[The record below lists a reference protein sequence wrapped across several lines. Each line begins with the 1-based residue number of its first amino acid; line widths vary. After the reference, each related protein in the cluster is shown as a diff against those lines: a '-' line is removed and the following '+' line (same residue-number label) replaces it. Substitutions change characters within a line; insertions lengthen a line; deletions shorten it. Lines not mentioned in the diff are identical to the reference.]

1 MQTFESVSSFREK
14 KGRPLVIADPYA
26 GVGPSMALLYT
37 EADIVSKAYVN
48 DMNPEATPLL
58 KANMEQFHAKRKSNG
73 MYIIDCKDARKLVEE
88 NPEIIG
94 CADVLLVNLPHDGI
108 SHLPNLVA
116 ILSDGLD
123 FDALDNNPVDIIV
136 FLILPEV
143 SKPENL
149 LILAQVSRLLRDPE
163 ITDKLRGCKSEES
176 AFAIISQH
184 LKNKAA

>member
-1 MQTFESVSSFREK
+1 MLNLKELLNPDSFLFIQDPTSKKMVFDKLCSEAFKKYNIDKNLLLNNLIKREK
-14 KGRPLVIADPYA
+14 IGTTTIGNGIAIPH
-26 GVGPSMALLYT
+26 VQ
-37 EADIVSKAYVN
+37 N
-48 DMNPEATPLL
+48 N
-58 KANMEQFHAKRKSNG
+58 Q
-73 MYIIDCKDARKLVEE
+73 IIKPCC
-88 NPEIIG
+88 IIT
-94 CADVLLVNLPHDGI
+94 
-108 SHLPNLVA
+108 

-123 FDALDNNPVDIIV
+123 FDALDNNPVDLIV

-149 LILAQVSRLLRDPE
+149 QILAQISRLLRNTE